1 MFCKDHFWCI
11 CMWLLRETSQYLSEI
26 RSRSKR
32 ISASTFFYLDLPKRR
47 TVHAKATNLKARS
60 VPVQVSTLLRVMR
73 HFPSSTQS
81 CSLFAASSAS
91 VEVHLNWDNNITTGC
106 LLRCSVMTLIV
117 SLTQDLILIYILLKT
132 GFHLAA
138 RLVMHIMKFPLKRLM
153 KKTHCMQLAA
163 PLFTSCNVLIYYHI
177 TLAVLF
183 IYLIMH
189 TPHTLNY
196 KINSE
201 QEDGMQWT
209 NPTII

>member
-1 MFCKDHFWCI
+1 MR
-11 CMWLLRETSQYLSEI
+11 LGLGPNGYLHQP
-26 RSRSKR
+26 
-32 ISASTFFYLDLPKRR
+32 FFFFFDLPKRR
-47 TVHAKATNLKARS
+47 TVRAKATNPKTRGLPA
-60 VPVQVSTLLRVMR
+60 QVSTLLRVMR
-73 HFPSSTQS
+73 HFPFGAQR
-81 CSLFAASSAS
+81 CPLFAASSAS

-117 SLTQDLILIYILLKT
+117 SLTQYLILIYILLKT

-177 TLAVLF
+177 ILAALF

-189 TPHTLNY
+189 TPHILNY
-196 KINSE
+196 KIDSE
-201 QEDGMQWT
+201 PEDGMQRT